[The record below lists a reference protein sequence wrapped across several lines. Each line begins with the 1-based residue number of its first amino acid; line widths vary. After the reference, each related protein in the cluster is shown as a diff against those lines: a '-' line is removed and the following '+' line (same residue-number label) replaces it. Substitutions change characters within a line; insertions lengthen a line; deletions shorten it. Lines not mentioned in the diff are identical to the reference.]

1 MLSSFALPHNSEQ
14 PFFLWKLNMSD

>member
-14 PFFLWKLNMSD
+14 SFSLLKMNMSE